1 MKHTWTTE
9 EIRTSTEFFIQTFII
24 QKRHLSLTEAA
35 KELHILLPNLELGS
49 IKMHLSNSK
58 ALAEEMEIVNTA
70 NFGKLERASKAHRTI
85 FSGLVAQLG
94 LSAKGDTRNV

>member
-58 ALAEEMEIVNTA
+58 ALAEEMGIVNAA
-70 NFGKLERASKAHRTI
+70 NFAKLEKASQTHRKVFLDLMT
-85 FSGLVAQLG
+85 QLD
-94 LSAKGDTRNV
+94 LSEKGGALNV